1 MEFQTKKALLEYL
14 GKNPDDRKLVDR
26 LIAKGKVYKE
36 DGMYVLVERGNLL
49 DEVLRLREEVERLKF
64 FSGQNTVAVNT
75 TVQVN
80 NSELEEAKVQWD
92 YWEKKCRRYGKY
104 IEQVIEVTYNRIKPM
119 LWSKLE
125 EKSEFREHILEEVRE
140 ICGNDE

>member
-80 NSELEEAKVQWD
+80 NSELEEAKVQWE
-92 YWEKKCRRYGKY
+92 YWEARCRRYGKY
-104 IEQVIEVTYNRIKPM
+104 MLKVIEIIYNRIKPM
-119 LWSKLE
+119 LGNKLE
-125 EKSEFREHILEEVRE
+125 PYEEFKEHILEEVRE

>member
-80 NSELEEAKVQWD
+80 NSELEEAKVNAE
-92 YWEKKCRRYGKY
+92 YWEKECRRYWRLINNVISVCYRKLKGLLGSKFMMS
-104 IEQVIEVTYNRIKPM
+104 EEGFKEAVIEEVKM
-119 LWSKLE
+119 GE
-125 EKSEFREHILEEVRE
+125 E
-140 ICGNDE
+140 